1 MRRSLAVLIAAAMS
15 AAAGPPAQRPPTDA
29 RRDDGVRKAV
39 AAVLER
45 QTAAWNRGD
54 LQDFVS
60 MYAEDATFVSP
71 TGLTHGRQ
79 AVLDR
84 YRKRYPDKA
93 AMGTLTLEVLE
104 DRIARGAGGVIQ
116 AVSVV
121 ARWTLAYPDKPSA
134 TGLTLLVLHPRGAG
148 WAIVQDAS
156 M

>member
-1 MRRSLAVLIAAAMS
+1 MRRPLAVLIAAAMS
-15 AAAGPPAQRPPTDA
+15 AAAGPPAQRPSTDA
-29 RRDDGVRKAV
+29 RDDRVRQAV

-60 MYAEDATFVSP
+60 VYAEDATFVSP
-71 TGLTHGRQ
+71 TGLTRGRQ

-104 DRIARGAGGVIQ
+104 DRVARGGGGIQ
-116 AVSVV
+116 AASVV
-121 ARWTLAYPDKPSA
+121 ARWTLAYPDKPAA
-134 TGLTLLVLHPRGAG
+134 TGLTLLVLHPRGAS